1 MIIILFFTL
10 LKMRSIFSIF
20 KNIYKVWAVSPAA
33 IAAINDVVFV
43 DLFTLPEPE
52 IVIENQNVDE
62 PSVCP
67 ICSNSIHLSK
77 AEILL
82 LKSGQE
88 FMLDQNTFR
97 ESHLHPHL
105 HLPQFFDCVAH
116 PTHATTVMCDTLTP
130 PNVDLIVKST

>member
-52 IVIENQNVDE
+52 IVIENQ
-62 PSVCP
+62 
-67 ICSNSIHLSK
+67 
-77 AEILL
+77 
-82 LKSGQE
+82 
-88 FMLDQNTFR
+88 
-97 ESHLHPHL
+97 
-105 HLPQFFDCVAH
+105 
-116 PTHATTVMCDTLTP
+116 
-130 PNVDLIVKST
+130 